1 MLKLKSIYF
10 ILVVIY
16 WLCTFNSIAQANN
29 SFTKDTA
36 YIHSL
41 TKKAFEIRYKDT
53 QESVRI
59 AYIALNKAKK
69 IKYNMGIAKASYELA
84 KAYFLIDD
92 FNNSLEHAVEAIKIC
107 EKEKDE
113 YLLSASYLALANIYV
128 MQLNHSQSIIYLKK
142 SLIIKKRI
150 GDSEGETNIYNN
162 IGFSHY
168 KHNTYDSAYFWF
180 RKSYALSKVIGYKR
194 GISNTLQNMGHV
206 FNDQGMYDSALVYYN
221 SSLPVSI
228 ELDDLPLISQ
238 NYLKISGIY
247 FKQKNYDKMGENLEM
262 GLSYAE
268 KMGLCELLCNY
279 YRELSLLYEHKNNK
293 SKAYE
298 FAKKYYTYSDSLNQF
313 ENSKRVNE
321 VQFSYEIERKAR
333 EQELADQKKNAEYAA
348 GLNRRNTI
356 VYAAIAGLLL
366 VMVLL
371 FYMLRTYRQKKKANL
386 VLEEKNLLIE
396 EQKKFVEEKNK
407 DITDSINYAKRIQ
420 LALLKEQTHI
430 SKHLPEHFIYFKPKD
445 IVAGDFYWASEK
457 QNFLYLAA
465 ADCTGHGV
473 PGAFLTMLGVAFLNE
488 INATTELLNPAEILN
503 KLRTRFIRELS
514 QTGAEGESKDGMD
527 ISLMRLDLKTN
538 EMQWA
543 GANNPLWILKT
554 NDTRNPIGFNETDKK
569 QSNSE
574 LHETPETSPLLLIET
589 KADKQP
595 IGYSL
600 NPKPFSN
607 HVFQLQKGDS
617 FYLFTDGFAD
627 QFGGPSGKKF
637 KYSKLKE
644 KFIEVSHHS
653 LNEQKQL
660 LDKVFE
666 EWKGVYEQLDD
677 VCVIGL
683 RI

>member
-1 MLKLKSIYF
+1 
-10 ILVVIY
+10 
-16 WLCTFNSIAQANN
+16 
-29 SFTKDTA
+29 
-36 YIHSL
+36 
-41 TKKAFEIRYKDT
+41 
-53 QESVRI
+53 
-59 AYIALNKAKK
+59 
-69 IKYNMGIAKASYELA
+69 
-84 KAYFLIDD
+84 
-92 FNNSLEHAVEAIKIC
+92 
-107 EKEKDE
+107 
-113 YLLSASYLALANIYV
+113 
-128 MQLNHSQSIIYLKK
+128 
-142 SLIIKKRI
+142 
-150 GDSEGETNIYNN
+150 
-162 IGFSHY
+162 
-168 KHNTYDSAYFWF
+168 
-180 RKSYALSKVIGYKR
+180 
-194 GISNTLQNMGHV
+194 
-206 FNDQGMYDSALVYYN
+206 
-221 SSLPVSI
+221 LPVSI